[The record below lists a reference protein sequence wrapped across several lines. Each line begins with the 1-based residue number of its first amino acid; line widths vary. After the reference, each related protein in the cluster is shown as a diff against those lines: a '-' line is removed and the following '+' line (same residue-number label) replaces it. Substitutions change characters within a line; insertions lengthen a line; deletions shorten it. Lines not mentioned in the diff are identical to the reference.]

1 MAQNPDYNKP
11 TNNPKVEEIDITSI
25 PEFDIKDWDL
35 DNPKAYLRF
44 ITRIERI
51 CRNSF
56 EYKQFI
62 NFLRDN
68 AGFNKCSIMENVSNE
83 ENRAIKIHVHHYPL
97 TLYDIVWTIA
107 NKHKMNHESMDE
119 DMIAKEVMYSH
130 YTLHVGLIPLSESV
144 HEMNHNSRIF
154 IPTWAV
160 LGKWRTF
167 VEEYKQYMSS
177 DTLSN
182 LEKLDE
188 LSQKYNHADN
198 TEILDSGYVRLK
210 IDDPDYQ
217 ATTKELYDHIN
228 KTLDEIK
235 SKQKQ

>member
-1 MAQNPDYNKP
+1 
-11 TNNPKVEEIDITSI
+11 
-25 PEFDIKDWDL
+25 
-35 DNPKAYLRF
+35 
-44 ITRIERI
+44 
-51 CRNSF
+51 
-56 EYKQFI
+56 
-62 NFLRDN
+62 
-68 AGFNKCSIMENVSNE
+68 
-83 ENRAIKIHVHHYPL
+83 
-97 TLYDIVWTIA
+97 
-107 NKHKMNHESMDE
+107 MNHESMDE
-119 DMIAKEVMYSH
+119 DMIAKEVMYNH